1 MCLCAHLHFL
11 QPSFSPP
18 VCWEVNTT
26 GSWGDLCLNLP
37 RLETENKAS
46 AIQTRLE
53 FLRASASAFF
63 SKNIPQKHK
72 NTLQI
77 IFGSKITPTFGTQ
90 KNSSESTGAGFPSFQ
105 MQNKPWQLSLKPI
118 VPRECAAEYWA
129 LLHNGWKKTKT
140 RLSLWQCWWQKNSRV
155 PFALGCCTLLCHLND
170 AALHH
175 TAHYPPVATVLK
187 MCKSELSGK
196 VQFPA
201 CACSVTAAL
210 LDHPNTGA
218 IIAAAPTPTPNLSFH
233 NCTLDNA
240 KFDNC
245 TSLQTAHSSHHI
257 WWWKHLRTQK
267 PIV

>member
-1 MCLCAHLHFL
+1 MVVEQLSTAA
-11 QPSFSPP
+11 QW
-18 VCWEVNTT
+18 VK
-26 GSWGDLCLNLP
+26 
-37 RLETENKAS
+37 EN
-46 AIQTRLE
+46 
-53 FLRASASAFF
+53 
-63 SKNIPQKHK
+63 
-72 NTLQI
+72 
-77 IFGSKITPTFGTQ
+77 
-90 KNSSESTGAGFPSFQ
+90 
-105 MQNKPWQLSLKPI
+105 QNKIEPLTILVTEKLTSP
-118 VPRECAAEYWA
+118 VRTG
-129 LLHNGWKKTKT
+129 LLHSPVSPHVTM
-140 RLSLWQCWWQKNSRV
+140 
-155 PFALGCCTLLCHLND
+155 
-170 AALHH
+170 HH

-257 WWWKHLRTQK
+257 WW
-267 PIV
+267 